1 MSYGHPRWAA
11 VRTAKKRNLLWT
23 VPATLFFL
31 LGLGFLAVFV
41 INYIGGLQQGGHY
54 LVLIISGSASAFLT
68 LSIFSMLLGA
78 LLKACGYL
86 ASLSYVK
93 LNEQLIRPVADEHQ
107 SAAPAVETPASLGVD
122 EEDDEDDEE
131 AAPPAL

>member
-41 INYIGGLQQGGHY
+41 INYIGGLQRGDHY
-54 LVLIISGSASAFLT
+54 LVLIISGSASPFLT

-93 LNEQLIRPVADEHQ
+93 LNEQLIRPVADEHRP
-107 SAAPAVETPASLGVD
+107 AAPAVETPASFDVD
-122 EEDDEDDEE
+122 EEADADDEE